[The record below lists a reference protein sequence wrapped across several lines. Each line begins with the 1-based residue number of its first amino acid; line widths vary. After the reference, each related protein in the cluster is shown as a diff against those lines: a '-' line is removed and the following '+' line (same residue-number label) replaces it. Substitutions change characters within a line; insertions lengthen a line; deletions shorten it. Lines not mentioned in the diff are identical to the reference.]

1 MSREPVE
8 IIGYWIR
15 ANEKDTKR
23 SSIVR
28 NNREL
33 YKEQVEMFGRG
44 ENSIL
49 LRNGDSIFR
58 RLFLL
63 LINARVT
70 ANHRKIA
77 STAIKKKLISVDTT
91 GSRNTIYTRY
101 KDIIL

>member
-8 IIGYWIR
+8 IVGYWIR

>member
-8 IIGYWIR
+8 IVGYWIR

-49 LRNGDSIFR
+49 VRNGDSIFR

>member
-1 MSREPVE
+1 
-8 IIGYWIR
+8 
-15 ANEKDTKR
+15 
-23 SSIVR
+23 
-28 NNREL
+28 
-33 YKEQVEMFGRG
+33 MFGRG

-77 STAIKKKLISVDTT
+77 STAIKEKKLISVDTT